1 MRPIIVTFAGYV
13 VLMTGSALAATRTYV
28 CTQTDGMADISHI
41 DGQSHT
47 VTSETDGPVPVI
59 SYQGSSTITFTWS
72 DASNTLDLRTG
83 RIIHQG
89 EAIWAGPCSIK
100 K

>member
-28 CTQTDGMADISHI
+28 CTQTDGMADI
-41 DGQSHT
+41 
-47 VTSETDGPVPVI
+47 
-59 SYQGSSTITFTWS
+59 
-72 DASNTLDLRTG
+72 
-83 RIIHQG
+83 
-89 EAIWAGPCSIK
+89 GPCSIK